1 MCRMCGINFTK
12 MCRTCWRGV
21 GHSLRLSISRGITQL
36 LKSSS
41 LSCSRTLNLFQK
53 CFHGIKRPNPNRRMR
68 CGSARALWDV
78 PVYADSIEVR
88 TRKID
93 TRIVDKEQKR
103 VFAIKM
109 SCPIWLEY
117 REAKE
122 MEKTQ
127 KYCLLMWELR
137 EKNPG

>member
-1 MCRMCGINFTK
+1 
-12 MCRTCWRGV
+12 
-21 GHSLRLSISRGITQL
+21 
-36 LKSSS
+36 
-41 LSCSRTLNLFQK
+41 
-53 CFHGIKRPNPNRRMR
+53 MR

-109 SCPIWLEY
+109 SCPIWFEY
-117 REAKE
+117 REVKE

-127 KYCLLMWELR
+127 KYCLLTNVGIER
-137 EKNPG
+137 EKSWLASKTE